1 MGALEGVRVVDFGQW
16 LAGPLAAMLLADHGA
31 DVVRVDPPGGPR
43 WRTPANATW
52 NRGKRHVV
60 LDLARARDRAAAR
73 GLIAEA
79 DVVVENFRPGVMAR
93 LGLGPIESTR
103 AHPRL
108 VYCSLPG
115 FAADDP
121 RAAMPG
127 WEGVIAAAIGGYGAP
142 PETPR
147 FTALPISSSFA
158 ALAAAVAI
166 VMALIARE
174 RDGIGQRIEVPLFD
188 ATVLAIGSGGL
199 LVDGKPDGA
208 RPDDPWAGQFR
219 CADGRW
225 IRLSLAT
232 HRFLDR
238 FVRATGRTD
247 WIDKGY
253 VDAERPGRLAGGTA
267 LRERQQ
273 AELIELFRGRPAAEW
288 EALGLAAGVPI
299 TLVRTSAEWL
309 AAPHPRAAGTVAE
322 VADPEHGAM
331 VQPGVAVHLLGTPGA
346 ARPRRLAEAP
356 AGATPASNGSREPGG
371 TPAHPAGPGRAPRAP
386 ALDGVRVLDL
396 TQVLAGPTAA
406 RTLAEYGADVVKIN
420 NPREEGAGYRWQVHR
435 YHTDVNRGKRT
446 ILLDLKVAEGLDV
459 FRRLAAGADVVLEN
473 FRPGVAERLGVGY
486 EQVRAVAPDVVYGTV
501 AFLGR
506 AEPGTRPAPD
516 PEDWS
521 AAPGYEPNA
530 QAATGMM
537 ARMGG
542 AGGAPAMQTFAVND
556 YTTGLLGALGLGLAL
571 FHRRRGGR
579 GQRVQT
585 SLASAATFLQS
596 AYLSRPAGQRWDEPA
611 GPDALGWSP
620 LQRLYRAADGWIFIG
635 AAPEQ
640 LPRLDGLPGLGGIR
654 GLGGPALAAALE
666 ERLAKGAVGEWIA
679 RLAGAGIGAQPALAA
694 VRLMRDPWAIA
705 HGLSVTREHAGGVRI
720 TTIGPPAR
728 LSGTPVTPGRPVS
741 PPGGDAAEILAQV
754 GLADRLDELV
764 ARGAIARG

>member
-1 MGALEGVRVVDFGQW
+1 MGALDGIRVVDFGQW
-16 LAGPLAAMLLADHGA
+16 IAGPLAAMLLADQGA
-31 DVVRVDPPGGPR
+31 DVIRVDPPGGPR
-43 WRTPANATW
+43 WKTPANATW

-60 LDLARARDRAAAR
+60 LDLAQPRGRAAAR
-73 GLIAEA
+73 ALIAEA
-79 DVVVENFRPGVMAR
+79 DVLVENFRPGVMGR
-93 LGLGPIESTR
+93 LGLGPDEATGD
-103 AHPRL
+103 HPRL

-115 FAADDP
+115 FATDDP

-127 WEGVIAAAIGGYGAP
+127 WEGVVAAAIGTYGAP
-142 PETPR
+142 PEAPR

-158 ALAAAVAI
+158 ALAAAVAV
-166 VMALIARE
+166 VMALIARA
-174 RDGIGQRIEVPLFD
+174 RDGVGQRVEVPLFD
-188 ATVLAIGSGGL
+188 ATVLAIGSSGL

-208 RPDDPWAGQFR
+208 RPDDPWGGQFR

-232 HRFLDR
+232 QRFLDR
-238 FVRATGRTD
+238 FVRAAGRAD

-253 VDAERPGRLAGGTA
+253 VEAERPGRLARGTA
-267 LRERQQ
+267 LREQQQ
-273 AELIELFRGRPAAEW
+273 AELIELFLGRSAAEW

-309 AAPHPRAAGTVAE
+309 AASHPRAAGTLADVS
-322 VADPEHGAM
+322 DPELGAM
-331 VQPGVAVHLLGTPGA
+331 VQPGLAVRLLGTPGA
-346 ARPRRLAEAP
+346 VRPRRLEEPP
-356 AGATPASNGSREPGG
+356 AGAAPASGEPRGLGG
-371 TPAHPAGPGRAPRAP
+371 APGRAPRAP
-386 ALDGVRVLDL
+386 ALDGVRVIDL

-446 ILLDLKVAEGLDV
+446 ILLDLKMAEGLDV

-486 EQVRAVAPDVVYGTV
+486 EQVRAIAPDVVYGTV

-506 AEPGTRPAPD
+506 ADGAARPARAPD
-516 PEDWS
+516 DWS

-542 AGGAPAMQTFAVND
+542 AGGAPAMQPFAVND
-556 YTTGLLGALGLGLAL
+556 YTTGLLGALALGLAL
-571 FHRRRGGR
+571 FHRRRRGG

-585 SLASAATFLQS
+585 SLASAATYLQS
-596 AYLSRPAGQRWDEPA
+596 VYLSQHAGKRWDEPA
-611 GPDALGWSP
+611 GPDAFGWSP
-620 LQRLYRAADGWIFIG
+620 LQRLYRAADGWLFLG

-640 LPRLDGLPGLGGIR
+640 LARLDGLPGLAGIGG
-654 GLGGPALAAALE
+654 LDGPALAAALE
-666 ERLAKGAVGEWIA
+666 QRFVKGSIGEWVA
-679 RLAGAGIGAQPALAA
+679 RLAGAGIGAQPMLGAA
-694 VRLMRDPWAIA
+694 RLMHDPWAIA
-705 HGLSVTREHAGGVRI
+705 HGLSVTREHAGGARI

-728 LSGTPVTPGRPVS
+728 VSGTPVTPGRPVA
-741 PPGGDAAEILAQV
+741 PPGGDAAEILARV
-754 GLADRLDELV
+754 GLADRLDELTARGVV
-764 ARGAIARG
+764 ARG